1 MIQRQKDGYV
11 IECEACGDADET
23 YDVGSFSD
31 AWNLFKRL
39 GWAARKNDDV
49 WTHDCPKCA
58 EKNRRP
64 AAREARRMFGEPR

>member
-1 MIQRQKDGYV
+1 MIQRQKDGFV

-39 GWAARKNDDV
+39 GWRARKAGDD
-49 WTHDCPKCA
+49 WIHHCPRCA
-58 EKNRRP
+58 PLLQRGS
-64 AAREARRMFGEPR
+64 REMFGTNSR